1 MTVPFDSP
9 PLFPIQ
15 KPNSIA
21 VFHREVKDH
30 QKATPLLL
38 PAVGTGSGGDNLLP
52 SCTPFT
58 VSNPKMSSG
67 QKERPPHHNFI
78 IATLHTHVCVW
89 TASKLPDSSGCK
101 RRASREGVPAG
112 TMSTFCADGTH
123 SQTSGA
129 DCVIAGTGMIFW
141 VVVAPEERTNF
152 ANKFCKLLLRLFG
165 KRTKMVF

>member
-89 TASKLPDSSGCK
+89 TASKLPDSSGL
-101 RRASREGVPAG
+101 RRQKKSLSGGGASWDNVHFLCGRNTLPNVRGRLCNCRHWNDFLGGGGSRGKDE
-112 TMSTFCADGTH
+112 
-123 SQTSGA
+123 
-129 DCVIAGTGMIFW
+129 
-141 VVVAPEERTNF
+141 
-152 ANKFCKLLLRLFG
+152 FCKQIL
-165 KRTKMVF
+165 